1 MAKEAGKTG
10 VPPQKL
16 SKEEI
21 IEWWKKSCVEVGS
34 DIDDLRMS
42 RVSTITMFW
51 LFILFGVF
59 LLIALPTVN
68 TKIEV
73 WVTVL
78 SAILFAAVAIWAFF
92 GWKRVK
98 VKLAEAEARA
108 AKK

>member
-1 MAKEAGKTG
+1 MAEEAGKAG

-21 IEWWKKSCVEVGS
+21 VEWWKQSCVEVGS

-51 LFILFGVF
+51 LFILFGIF

-68 TKIEV
+68 TKVEV
-73 WVTVL
+73 WVTVS
-78 SAILFAAVAIWAFF
+78 SALLFALVAIWAFVS
-92 GWKRVK
+92 WKKVK

-108 AKK
+108 AKR

>member
-1 MAKEAGKTG
+1 MAEEKGKAS

-21 IEWWKKSCVEVGS
+21 VEWWKKSCVEVGS

-51 LFILFGVF
+51 LFILFGIF
-59 LLIALPTVN
+59 LIIALPTVN
-68 TKIEV
+68 TRIEV
-73 WVTVL
+73 WVTAL
-78 SAILFAAVAIWAFF
+78 SALLFAGVAIWAFF

-98 VKLAEAEARA
+98 AKLAEAEARS

>member
-1 MAKEAGKTG
+1 MAEEKGKAS

-21 IEWWKKSCVEVGS
+21 VEWWKKSCVEVGS

-51 LFILFGVF
+51 LFILFGIF

-78 SAILFAAVAIWAFF
+78 SALLFAGVAIWAFF

-98 VKLAEAEARA
+98 AKLAEAEARS